1 MAVFALDLPK
11 IAKKSNWL
19 LFEQYPTPL
28 TCFLD
33 IHWKNNARK
42 QVWQPLLPP
51 PPKDLNTP
59 RVFGH
64 GQPFITVNTF
74 QFLPLF
80 SSFPLGWNY
89 SFHFA
94 DVLQLP
100 LTTFDERSYSC
111 VFSPLFPTE
120 VYCPPGTL
128 LGQYFFGVRWL
139 VYRLHLG
146 QLTIVHGRQA
156 RSFQCRLEGW
166 SGGRRPS
173 NIDSTPTTSSASDE
187 TSVIIII
194 TAIDVITIT
203 NMSAPQKMAVAKAV
217 LQKWSISQTW
227 IQMS

>member
-1 MAVFALDLPK
+1 MLVPFLTIFLK
-11 IAKKSNWL
+11 QYYHRSREEMWSKKSWL
-19 LFEQYPTPL
+19 
-28 TCFLD
+28 
-33 IHWKNNARK
+33 IWNNNAA
-42 QVWQPLLPP
+42 
-51 PPKDLNTP
+51 

-64 GQPFITVNTF
+64 GQPFITVNSF

-80 SSFPLGWNY
+80 SSFPLGWNQSY
-89 SFHFA
+89 HFA

-111 VFSPLFPTE
+111 VLSPLFATE
-120 VYCPPGTL
+120 VYCPPGIL

-187 TSVIIII
+187 TSVIIIT
-194 TAIDVITIT
+194 TAAVDVINII
-203 NMSAPQKMAVAKAV
+203 NMAMNPK
-217 LQKWSISQTW
+217 TW
-227 IQMS
+227 RVKSCP